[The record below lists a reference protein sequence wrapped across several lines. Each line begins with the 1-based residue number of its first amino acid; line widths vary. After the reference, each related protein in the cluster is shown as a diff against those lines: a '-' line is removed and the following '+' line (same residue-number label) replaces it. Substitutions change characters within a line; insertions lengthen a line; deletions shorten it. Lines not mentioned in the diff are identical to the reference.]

1 MKSIADKKKKEN
13 IIEYIL
19 YLYRME
25 DLLRAYQFDMKE
37 VNEYVLG
44 HKNVQ
49 AEDKEETKL
58 WLSGMIQE
66 MKQEG
71 IEEKGHLPKVRQ
83 LVDHLAEI
91 HWQLLKEEADYLAV
105 YRKTQPHLLQ
115 LVTDTPGEVPD
126 HEIQIFI
133 NTLYGILLSK
143 LNGHEVP
150 ENIMNAASSFGD
162 TLALLNHAYMSG
174 YKAINK

>member
-25 DLLRAYQFDMKE
+25 DLLRAYQFEMAE

-49 AEDKEETKL
+49 AADKEESSL
-58 WLSGMIQE
+58 WLSKMKDE
-66 MKQEG
+66 MEQEG
-71 IEEKGHLPKVRQ
+71 VQEKGHLKKTQ
-83 LVDHLAEI
+83 NLVDSLAKI
-91 HWQLLKEEADYLAV
+91 HWKLLKKEPEYLAI

-115 LVTDTPGEVPD
+115 LISDNKEAVPE
-126 HEIQIFI
+126 HEIQVFI

-143 LNGHEVP
+143 LNGKKIP
-150 ENIMNAASSFGD
+150 EEIMNAAASFGE

-174 YKAINK
+174 YETETD

>member
-49 AEDKEETKL
+49 TEDKEETKL

-66 MKQEG
+66 MEQEG
-71 IEEKGHLPKVRQ
+71 IQEKGHLQKTQ
-83 LVDHLAEI
+83 KLVDHLAKI
-91 HWQLLKEEADYLAV
+91 HWQLLKEETEYIAV

-115 LVTDTPGEVPD
+115 LIAESQEDVPE

-143 LNGHEVP
+143 LNGHEIP
-150 ENIMNAASSFGD
+150 EDIMNAASSFGD

-174 YKAINK
+174 YEAKTE

>member
-66 MKQEG
+66 MEQEG
-71 IEEKGHLPKVRQ
+71 IQEKGHLKKTQ
-83 LVDHLAEI
+83 KLVDHLANI
-91 HWQLLKEEADYLAV
+91 HWKLLKEEAEYVAV

-115 LVTDTPGEVPD
+115 LIADSQEAVPE

-143 LNGHEVP
+143 LNGLEVP
-150 ENIMNAASSFGD
+150 EDIMTAASSFGD
-162 TLALLNHAYMSG
+162 TLALLNHAYRSG
-174 YKAINK
+174 YKAKIE

>member
-25 DLLRAYQFDMKE
+25 DLLRAYQFEMNE

-49 AEDKEETKL
+49 EEDKEETRV
-58 WLSGMIQE
+58 WLSGMIQA
-66 MKQEG
+66 MKHEG
-71 IEEKGHLPKVRQ
+71 IQKKGHLQRTQK
-83 LVDHLAEI
+83 LVDRLAKI
-91 HWQLLKEEADYLAV
+91 HWQLLKEEAEYMAV

-115 LVTDTPGEVPD
+115 LITDSQQEIPE

-143 LNGHEVP
+143 LNGHKIP
-150 ENIMNAASSFGD
+150 EEIMNAASSFGD
-162 TLALLNHAYMSG
+162 TLSMLNHAYMSG
-174 YKAINK
+174 YEPKLG